1 MWLLS
6 FLPDWI
12 FYATLFIGV
21 AGFFATYLIRFIP
34 IPAIYMYKTPIQLVS
49 MFLIALGVYMS
60 GAIANN
66 EAWEK
71 KVAEMQVKVAE
82 LEVKAAQENVK
93 IVEKV
98 VTKREYYKLKGED
111 IVKYVDREII
121 KYDESCKIP
130 KEFVD
135 AHNKAIEK

>member
-6 FLPDWI
+6 FLPDWF
-12 FYATLFIGV
+12 FYATLTLGLLGIILGRFVPVMYRTAVQAVSIL
-21 AGFFATYLIRFIP
+21 FFVF
-34 IPAIYMYKTPIQLVS
+34 
-49 MFLIALGVYMS
+49 GVYMS
-60 GAIANN
+60 GSIASND
-66 EAWEK
+66 AWQK
-71 KVAEMQVKVAE
+71 KVDELKVKVAE
-82 LEVKAAQENVK
+82 LEVKTAQENVK

-98 VTKREYYKLKGED
+98 VTKREYYRLKGED

-135 AHNKAIEK
+135 AHNKAVQK

>member
-1 MWLLS
+1 MWLIS
-6 FLPDWI
+6 FLPDWF
-12 FYATLFIGV
+12 FYALLTVGLFGIVLGK
-21 AGFFATYLIRFIP
+21 FIP
-34 IPAIYMYKTPIQLVS
+34 LAYRLPVQIVS
-49 MFLIALGVYMS
+49 GILFVFGVYS
-60 GAIANN
+60 AGSIANN

-93 IVEKV
+93 IVEKI
-98 VTKREYYKLKGED
+98 VTKKEYYKLKGAD
-111 IVKYVDREII
+111 IVKYVDREIV

-135 AHNKAIEK
+135 AHNKAVEK

>member
-6 FLPDWI
+6 FLPNWI
-12 FYATLFIGV
+12 LYGILTAGLFGIILGRFV
-21 AGFFATYLIRFIP
+21 PLMYRTAVQAVSILFFVF
-34 IPAIYMYKTPIQLVS
+34 
-49 MFLIALGVYMS
+49 GVYMAGS
-60 GAIANN
+60 IANN
-66 EAWEK
+66 EAWQK
-71 KVAEMQVKVAE
+71 KVDELKVKVAE
-82 LEVKAAQENVK
+82 LEVKASQENVK

-98 VTKREYYKLKGED
+98 VTKREYYRLKGED

-135 AHNKAIEK
+135 AHNKAVQQ